1 MHPASRASFTYSFV
15 SGQETKKEA
24 LHKSASS
31 FEVTVAPVLG
41 LVIPVYC
48 RQTGF
53 SSASINFDEK
63 PMVETEPTV
72 SKQNM
77 AAKVPVKED
86 RARTLDEIGRA
97 HV

>member
-1 MHPASRASFTYSFV
+1 M

-24 LHKSASS
+24 LHKPASS
-31 FEVTVAPVLG
+31 FEVTVVPVLG

-63 PMVETEPTV
+63 PMVGTEPTV

-77 AAKVPVKED
+77 AAKVPAKED
-86 RARTLDEIGRA
+86 RLRPIKPGFEK
-97 HV
+97 VS